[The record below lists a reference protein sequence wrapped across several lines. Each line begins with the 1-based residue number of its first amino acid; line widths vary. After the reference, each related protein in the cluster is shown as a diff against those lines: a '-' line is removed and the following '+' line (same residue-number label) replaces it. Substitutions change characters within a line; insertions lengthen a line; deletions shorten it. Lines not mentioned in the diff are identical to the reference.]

1 MYHLQT
7 LEKTVR
13 HSRAVGLVIR
23 VRYELFVVWGF
34 LLFMQHTG
42 AQKVRYK
49 QTRGVVVYAVDA

>member
-1 MYHLQT
+1 M
-7 LEKTVR
+7 R